1 MQFLVLPAR
10 GEFRERLLGLTLEER
25 ARRML
30 RAAGLAEASEW
41 AGAGPLV
48 IFPGERVGPGA
59 LGKEIAAVEAG
70 PEAVVALDPA
80 SGAGGRPVLV
90 LGEAARNRLAAGAGD
105 LDGLLAD
112 ALAAVGERRPI
123 RVPTAEVLD
132 RRGAA
137 GARALLLQALR
148 KPIDGLV
155 SRTLNRPVSIRISAL
170 LSATPL
176 TPNHLSVIS
185 FVIALLGALGMAAG
199 HFVIGALV
207 MHVASV
213 LDGCDGEIA
222 RLKYQSSRIGGWL
235 DTVFDDVSNNLFAL
249 ATGVGLWRVR
259 SGDGT
264 GQVLLG
270 LAVAGF
276 LLAVP
281 TVATTYR
288 RLVRRGTSDSGALD
302 YSGGESASALRRAV
316 TRWLAPL
323 VKRDTYLLIFLGM
336 AIAGIPWAIVVFY
349 FLGAL
354 GAAATLLSDRAA
366 LREAWGPR

>member
-1 MQFLVLPAR
+1 MQFLVMPAQGAFR
-10 GEFRERLLGLTLEER
+10 GTLLGLTLEER
-25 ARRML
+25 SRRML
-30 RAAGLAEASEW
+30 RAAGLEEAPDW
-41 AGAGPLV
+41 AGPGPLV
-48 IFPGERVGPGA
+48 VHPAEVVGPGA
-59 LGKEIAAVEAG
+59 LGKAVAAVPVAAD
-70 PEAVVALDPA
+70 AVVALVPGGD
-80 SGAGGRPVLV
+80 SDGRPILV
-90 LGEAARNRLAAGAGD
+90 LGEEVRRRLSDRAGD
-105 LDGLLAD
+105 LDGAFGM
-112 ALAAVGERRPI
+112 ALAAVGERRVLE
-123 RVPTAEVLD
+123 VP
-132 RRGAA
+132 AA
-137 GARALLLQALR
+137 VVRDAREAARARRLLLQALR

-155 SRTLNRPVSIRISAL
+155 SRTLNRPVSIRVSAL
-170 LSATPL
+170 LSGTPL

-185 FVIALLGALGMAAG
+185 FGIALLGALGMATG

-235 DTVFDDVSNNLFAL
+235 DTIFDDVSNNVFAL
-249 ATGVGLWRVR
+249 ATGIGLWRFR
-259 SGDGT
+259 DGDAT
-264 GQVLLG
+264 GRVLLG

-354 GAAATLLSDRAA
+354 GAAATLLSDREA